1 MRPNDEK
8 KIRSLLADIATISKD
23 LPPGK
28 YRKIANRC
36 DKITMVIKKS
46 NRQSYGKVQC

>member
-8 KIRSLLADIATISKD
+8 KIRSLLAEIAIMSKD

-36 DKITMVIKKS
+36 NKITMVIKKS
-46 NRQSYGKVQC
+46 NR

>member
-8 KIRSLLADIATISKD
+8 RIRTLLVEITIIARD
-23 LPPGK
+23 LPSGK

-36 DKITMVIKKS
+36 DKITMAIKKS
-46 NRQSYGKVQC
+46 NRQSYGKV

>member
-8 KIRSLLADIATISKD
+8 KIRSLLAEITIISKY